1 MPFRDNREYIEALEK
16 AGEIVRVEEEVDWDL
31 EAGAI
36 IRRSYEQK
44 LPAPFFQKIKGYPKG
59 FRMFGAPLSN
69 FRRLAIA
76 MDLDPDSHPS
86 VILDEYHQRALH
98 PIKPVVVK
106 DAPCKENIRIGD
118 QVDLYELPAPMVHD
132 GDGGRYISTWH
143 FVITKDLDSDW
154 VNWGMY
160 RQMIHNSQSL
170 GGLFLPTQDI
180 GVMYYRKYE
189 PKNLP
194 MPFATAIGPDP
205 ISALCS
211 CASYGVGKSEADL
224 AGGIRRQPVELVK
237 CETSDLLVPAHAEII
252 IEGEVLPHERVDE
265 GPFGEYTG
273 YRSSPRMPRPVY
285 RVKAITFRNDP
296 ILTVANMGMPIDEGD
311 ICLSVCGRTDI
322 KTILDNYGFPI
333 TGIHLPPECSGHMV
347 VVAVQTK
354 YTNIASHIAHA
365 IWGTK
370 LPYPYVVVVDS
381 DVDAYNITEVL
392 HAIVTKCHPV
402 KGIRVEEHAV
412 GHPLLPFL
420 SLEERMWGKGAAVL
434 FDCTWPLDWPKEIAI
449 PRKASFKDIYPKEIQ
464 EKVLNKWQKYGYK

>member
-16 AGEIVRVEEEVDWDL
+16 AGEVVRVAQEVDWDL

-36 IRRSYEQK
+36 IRRSYELK

-59 FRMFGAPLSN
+59 FRMFGGPLAN

-76 MDLDPDSHPS
+76 MDMPADSHPGA
-86 VILDEYHQRALH
+86 ILDEYHKRAQH
-98 PIKPVVVK
+98 PIKPVIVK
-106 DAPCKENIRIGD
+106 DGPCKENVRIGD
-118 QVDLYELPAPMVHD
+118 QADLYELPAPMVHD

-160 RQMIHNSQSL
+160 RQMIHNSRDM

-189 PKNLP
+189 ANNIP

-205 ISALCS
+205 MSALAS
-211 CASYGVGKSEADL
+211 CASYGVGRNEADL
-224 AGGIRRQPVELVK
+224 AGGIRRAPVELIK
-237 CETSDLLVPAHAEII
+237 CETSDILVPAHAEII
-252 IEGEVLPHERVDE
+252 IEGEVVPYERVDE

-296 ILTVANMGMPIDEGD
+296 ILTVANMGVPLDDAD

-333 TGIHLPPECSGHMV
+333 TGIHLPPECSGHMI
-347 VVAVQTK
+347 VVAVQAK
-354 YTNIASHIAHA
+354 YTNIASHIANA

-370 LPYPYVVVVDS
+370 LPYPYIVVVDS
-381 DVDAYNITEVL
+381 DVDPYNITEVL

-402 KGIRVEEHAV
+402 RGIRAQAFAV

-434 FDCTWPLDWPKEIAI
+434 LDCTWPLDWPKEIAI
-449 PRKASFKDIYPKEIQ
+449 PRKASFKEIYPKEIQ
-464 EKVLNKWQKYGYK
+464 EKVLNNWKNYGYK